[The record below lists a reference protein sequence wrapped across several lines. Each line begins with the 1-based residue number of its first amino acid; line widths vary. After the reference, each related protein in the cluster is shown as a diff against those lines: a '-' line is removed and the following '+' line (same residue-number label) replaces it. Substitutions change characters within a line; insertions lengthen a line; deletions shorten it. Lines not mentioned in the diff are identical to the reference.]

1 MDPIVGEAVAENN
14 RRFVA
19 AAARGDA
26 AGMAAVYAADAELL
40 APDTEPL
47 RGRESIERFW
57 QGGIEMGI
65 CAIDLETLALEASDG
80 IAYEAG
86 RWTLRMGPACEE
98 PTNEPG
104 KYVVL
109 HRRQADGTWRR
120 AVEIFNWNAPRC

>member
-1 MDPIVGEAVAENN
+1 MAENN

-80 IAYEAG
+80 IAYETG
-86 RWTLRMGPACEE
+86 RWTLRMGPDCEE
-98 PTNEPG
+98 PTNEAG